1 MEIVLV
7 SKRKLGF
14 VTGVI
19 KIETEDDVKVEQ
31 WDTYN
36 NMVIAWLMG
45 SMSETIKRSTL
56 FLSTAREV

>member
-14 VTGVI
+14 VSGVI

-36 NMVIAWLMG
+36 SMVIAWLMG

>member
-36 NMVIAWLMG
+36 SMVIAWLMG

>member
-14 VTGVI
+14 VSGVI